1 MKGIIGKKIGMTSV
15 FSPDGKQ
22 IVSRYYHGTVHLW
35 NSATGKH
42 DTCQESSTDTKL
54 ISLTIEDGWVR
65 DARDKSLLYCI
76 PENNLNTRVW
86 ASSGAKLVMGNGI
99 GKVTI
104 IDATRVFQSRGLS
117 V

>member
-1 MKGIIGKKIGMTSV
+1 MVFCEFIIS
-15 FSPDGKQ
+15 FSL
-22 IVSRYYHGTVHLW
+22 RCLA
-35 NSATGKH
+35 ATGKF
-42 DTCQESSTDTKL
+42 DTCQESLTDTKL
-54 ISLTIEDGWVR
+54 VFLTVEDGWVR

-76 PENNLNTRVW
+76 PEHNLNTYTW
-86 ASSGAKLVMGNGI
+86 ASSGAKLVMGNTK